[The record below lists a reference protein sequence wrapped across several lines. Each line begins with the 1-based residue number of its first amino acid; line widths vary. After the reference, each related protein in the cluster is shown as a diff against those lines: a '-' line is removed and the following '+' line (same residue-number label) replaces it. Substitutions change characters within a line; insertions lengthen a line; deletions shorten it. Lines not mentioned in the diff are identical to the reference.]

1 LHPNLTRDLHGK
13 LYRLPIFK
21 RLTCLYF
28 QVPGRVSLE
37 CNFLA
42 KMDQYSVQFNK
53 FVTEED
59 AEAIRQDVLAE
70 ANRLHRDQAAAAE
83 PSTAE

>member
-1 LHPNLTRDLHGK
+1 
-13 LYRLPIFK
+13 
-21 RLTCLYF
+21 
-28 QVPGRVSLE
+28 
-37 CNFLA
+37 
-42 KMDQYSVQFNK
+42 MQFNK